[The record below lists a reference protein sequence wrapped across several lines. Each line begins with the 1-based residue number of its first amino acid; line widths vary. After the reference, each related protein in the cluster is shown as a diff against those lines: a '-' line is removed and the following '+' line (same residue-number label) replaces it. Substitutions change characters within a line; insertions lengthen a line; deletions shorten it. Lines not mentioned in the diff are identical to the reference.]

1 MSADR
6 LEGVLEQA
14 RRDRGR
20 LDGGAFG
27 LPGLTAL
34 GIASV
39 VGAGIFVTTGV
50 AAAQDSG
57 PAVAISFLLAAVVA
71 AATALCYAELAAML
85 PVAGSTY
92 SYAYVAFGL
101 FPAWFIG
108 WDLLL
113 EYLLSSSTVAVGW
126 SGYADSLLG
135 IHVGLVNWPAV
146 LLVAGC
152 TALLIRGT
160 QTSARV
166 NAAIVALKLGVLVLV
181 IVVGAL
187 HVHPADWTPLAPFG
201 ASGVM
206 RGAGVLF
213 FAYIGFDAVS
223 TAAAETRDPSR
234 TVPRALL
241 LTVAVA
247 TTIYVALGVVLTGL
261 VSYTSLDVPDPIA
274 RALVSEPWLGTMVD
288 VAAVLGLFA
297 TVLVTLYGQ
306 VRILLRMA
314 EDGLL
319 PPVFARVDPR
329 RKTPVVNTLLCG
341 AICATVS
348 AFVPITVLGDL
359 VSIGTLL
366 AFLLVCGGVVLLRR
380 THPETER
387 PVRVRALR
395 LVAGVGFVGS
405 LALMTTLPAATWLRL
420 VVWLAIGLV
429 IFFGYARRHAV
440 TAAPIATDSGCSS
453 PIRVSDSGSSAS
465 VPTTPITL
473 GAPLTVSSAPKLAPS
488 THDTP

>member
-1 MSADR
+1 M
-6 LEGVLEQA
+6 
-14 RRDRGR
+14 
-20 LDGGAFG
+20 GAFG

-71 AATALCYAELAAML
+71 AATAFCYAELAAML

-108 WDLLL
+108 WDLLI
-113 EYLLSSSTVAVGW
+113 EYLLASSTVAVGW

-135 IHVGLVNWPAV
+135 LHIAGPVNWPAV
-146 LLVAGC
+146 LVVAGC

-160 QTSARV
+160 RTSARA
-166 NAAIVALKLGVLVLV
+166 NAVIVALKLVVLVLV
-181 IVVGAL
+181 VVLGAL
-187 HVHPADWTPLAPFG
+187 HVHRSNWSPFAPFG
-201 ASGVM
+201 ASGVL

-223 TAAAETRDPSR
+223 TAAGETRDAAR

-241 LTVAVA
+241 ATVAIA
-247 TTIYVALGVVLTGL
+247 TALYVALGVVLTGL
-261 VSYTSLDVPDPIA
+261 VSYTALDVPDPIA
-274 RALVSEPWLGTMVD
+274 GALSSAPLGWLDTAVD

-297 TVLVTLYGQ
+297 TVMVTLYGQ

-319 PPVFARVDPR
+319 PPVFSRVDPR
-329 RKTPVVNTLLCG
+329 RKTPVLNTLLCG
-341 AICATVS
+341 TVCATVA
-348 AFVPITVLGDL
+348 AFVPINVLGDL

-366 AFLLVCGGVVLLRR
+366 AFLLVCAGVLVLRR
-380 THPETER
+380 TSPEAER
-387 PVRVRALR
+387 PVRVPFVRI
-395 LVAGVGFVGS
+395 VATVGFLGS
-405 LALMTTLPAATWLRL
+405 LGLMTTLPAATWLRL
-420 VVWLAIGLV
+420 VIWLAIGLV
-429 IFFGYARRHAV
+429 IFFGYARHHAV
-440 TAAPIATDSGCSS
+440 
-453 PIRVSDSGSSAS
+453 
-465 VPTTPITL
+465 
-473 GAPLTVSSAPKLAPS
+473 
-488 THDTP
+488 